1 MASFLPDTSNAPVVH
16 SQATKKINYST
27 KRAHKMRGANK
38 KSVRST
44 NTLKK
49 IHLVEQFLGLPHY
62 KQKSEMETIFG
73 SHVEFITEHLTH
85 KKKPS
90 FRCELWVGGSLH
102 TQRKGRTS
110 GKAFRAV
117 METIAPTIAQH
128 KLAEIK

>member
-49 IHLVEQFLGLPHY
+49 IHLIEQFLGLKPS
-62 KQKSEMETIFG
+62 KQKAEMERVFNAPI
-73 SHVEFITEHLTH
+73 EFVTELTK
-85 KKKPS
+85 KKKPMW
-90 FRCELWVGGSLH
+90 RCELYVGSSIFA
-102 TQRKGRTS
+102 QRKGKTS